1 MSSALGILVVVVGIL
16 LSVALHEVGHMVPA
30 KRFGVLVPEYSVGF
44 GPALW
49 RRTVRGT
56 TYVLRAVLLGGYVR
70 IVGMYGPARPGVP
83 TLTRKGRP
91 TLAEEARRAS
101 LEEIPEGQESRAFY
115 ALSAPRK
122 VVVMLA
128 GPVTNLAICVVLM
141 VVALVGIGVATPSTT
156 LASVPATVT
165 TSEGSTEAP
174 ARSAGIRA
182 GDEILSWNGVSTPTW
197 EDVRTAIAASGGEES
212 TVVLRRDGRE
222 TTVEVTPV
230 ENADGEWV
238 VGVVAGYD
246 YVPASATEVLDTTW
260 QTFTGTVAVLLRLP
274 QELWSV
280 GESLFTDAPRDSS
293 GVVSVVGVGRIAG
306 EITSAGDTT
315 GGLDGRAVAASLL
328 SLLASLNMA
337 LFVFNLI
344 PLPPLDGGHVAGA
357 VWEGLRRTVA
367 RLRGRGETGPADT
380 ARLMP
385 LTYGVGAALV
395 AMTVLLVAADVV
407 DPVRLFG

>member
-16 LSVALHEVGHMVPA
+16 LSFALHEIGHMVPA

-44 GPALW
+44 GPALR

-70 IVGMYGPARPGVP
+70 IVGMYGPARPGVA
-83 TLTRKGRP
+83 TLTRRGRP

-141 VVALVGIGVATPSTT
+141 LVALVGIGVATPSTT

-165 TSEGSTEAP
+165 TSEGSTVAP

-182 GDEILSWNGVSTPTW
+182 GDEILSWNGVATPTW

-230 ENADGEWV
+230 ENVDGEWV

-246 YVPASATEVLDTTW
+246 YVPASAAEVLDTTW
-260 QTFTGTVAVLLRLP
+260 QAFTGTVAVVVRLP

-280 GESLFTDAPRDSS
+280 GESLFTDAPRDSG

-315 GGLDGRAVAASLL
+315 GGLDGRAVTASLL

-367 RLRGRGETGPADT
+367 RLRGRGEMGPADT

>member
-1 MSSALGILVVVVGIL
+1 MSSALGILVVVIGIL
-16 LSVALHEVGHMVPA
+16 VSVALHEVGHMLPA

-49 RRTVRGT
+49 KRTIGST
-56 TYVLRAVLLGGYVR
+56 TYVLRGVLLGGYVR
-70 IVGMYGPARPGVP
+70 IVGMYAPARPGVP
-83 TLTRKGRP
+83 TLTRAGRP
-91 TLAEEARRAS
+91 TLAEEARQAS
-101 LEEIPEGQESRAFY
+101 LEEVPEGQEAHAFY
-115 ALSAPRK
+115 NLSAPRK

-128 GPVTNLAICVVLM
+128 GPLTNLLISVVLM

-156 LASVPATVT
+156 LSSVPDTVT
-165 TSEGSTEAP
+165 TSQGTSTAP
-174 ARSAGIRA
+174 AQAAGIRA
-182 GDEILSWNGVSTPTW
+182 GDEVISWNDVSTPTW
-197 EDVRTAIAASGGEES
+197 EDVRSAIASSEGRAS
-212 TVVLRRDGRE
+212 TVVLDRDGQQ
-222 TTVEVTPV
+222 VQVQVTPV
-230 ENADGEWV
+230 KNADGEWV
-238 VGVVAGYD
+238 IGVVAGYD
-246 YVPASATEVLDTTW
+246 YVPASPVQVADTTW
-260 QTFTGTVAVLLRLP
+260 QTFTGTVAVLARLP

-280 GESLFTDAPRDSS
+280 GESLFTDKPRDAS

-315 GGLDGRAVAASLL
+315 SGIGGRAIAASLL

-395 AMTVLLVAADVV
+395 AMTVLLVAADIV